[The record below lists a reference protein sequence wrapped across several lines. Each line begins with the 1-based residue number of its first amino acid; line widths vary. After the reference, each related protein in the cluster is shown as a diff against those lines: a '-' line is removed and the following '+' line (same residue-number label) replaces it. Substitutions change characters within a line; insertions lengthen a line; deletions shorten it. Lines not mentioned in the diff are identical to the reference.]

1 MQGHTNEGVIQQAS
15 VEMLAEVR
23 RKVRAYIVDNL
34 LLGAAQDLDDTVSL
48 LECGILDSTG
58 AMELVGFLED
68 VFMVEIADKEIIPDN
83 LDSVDR
89 ICALIER
96 KRSC

>member
-1 MQGHTNEGVIQQAS
+1 MQGHINEGIIPQVT
-15 VEMLAEVR
+15 AEVHAEAR
-23 RKVRAYIVDNL
+23 RKVRNYIIENL
-34 LLGAAQDLDDTVSL
+34 LLGIDQDLGDANSL

-58 AMELVGFLED
+58 AMELVGFLEEE
-68 VFMVEIADKEIIPDN
+68 FAINIADKEITPDN

-96 KRSC
+96 KQAR